1 MCEEHVSSWRHAVT
15 SRRTTR
21 GAFSGQL
28 PVPSPATC
36 ILPRTGPSRD
46 PSRAMA
52 NRPPRPLPT
61 PPVPVYP
68 LSGADHNDMYSF
80 ANPYHSSN
88 PHPPFGLPD
97 PIPRT
102 DDGPPPGT
110 LRGGTLLHKGF
121 YDLLALIPTPS
132 PSRFL
137 WGGSADPAPEAVA
150 GPRYEDLSGPN
161 NSLLGN
167 VSPPIANSPSSG
179 PVSPKKGKRISKDM
193 VSKPMGFVY
202 VCRSLRLSTS

>member
-1 MCEEHVSSWRHAVT
+1 VA
-15 SRRTTR
+15 SRGFLL
-21 GAFSGQL
+21 GARLGELSQASCLGPGCFQ
-28 PVPSPATC
+28 
-36 ILPRTGPSRD
+36 LPRTGPSRD
-46 PSRAMA
+46 PSRTMA
-52 NRPPRPLPT
+52 NRPSRPLPT

-68 LSGADHNDMYSF
+68 LSGADHSDIYSSF
-80 ANPYHSSN
+80 ANHYHSSN
-88 PHPPFGLPD
+88 PHPPFGLPS
-97 PIPRT
+97 PTPRT

-137 WGGSADPAPEAVA
+137 WGASADPGPEAVA
-150 GPRYEDLSGPN
+150 GPRYEDLPGHN

-167 VSPPIANSPSSG
+167 VAPPIANLPSSG
-179 PVSPKKGKRISKDM
+179 PVSPKKGRRISKDM